1 MNAPMSNPDPERA
14 APVADDA
21 RPLAEQVLA
30 VVREM
35 AIELKKSGRVAP
47 VALGSRL
54 ERELGFDSLARLEL
68 LMRLQRR
75 LGVTVSEDKA
85 LAAET
90 PGELVAA
97 LSATSARRLGG
108 GVVALA
114 AAEETDEP
122 RDAAT
127 VIAALAEHAARAPGR
142 VHLELYDGDAIV
154 PLTYGELL
162 AEGRRVA
169 AGLLRRD
176 VAPGESV
183 ALMLPTSRDFF
194 AAFTGILLAGAV
206 PVPIY
211 PPFRASQ
218 LEDHLRRQA
227 LILENAQA
235 RLLIATPATARP
247 GRWLRSALPGLQA
260 VVTVAELSAQAD
272 GDSGDAAV
280 SVLPRP
286 SPAASDVAL
295 VQYTSGSTGDPK
307 GVVLTHANLLAN
319 VRAFGEAADGRSTDV
334 FVSWLPLYHDMGL
347 IGAWLGSLYY
357 GCRLVVMPPTRFLAR
372 PQDWLWA
379 IHRHRGTISA
389 APNFAYE
396 ICASRIPDAELE
408 GLDLSSWR
416 LATNGAEP
424 ISPTTMTRFTE
435 RFARYGFR
443 AESMSPVYGLA
454 ESTVGLSFTPTGRGP
469 RVDRV
474 ARAPFE
480 REGRAEPAPPDADR
494 PLTFV
499 SVGRPIPRHE
509 IRVVDGAGHE
519 LPDRREG
526 DIEFRGPSS
535 TSGYLRNARATA
547 ALRGNRQEQE
557 KGKDGWLVTGDRG
570 YFAAGELHVTGRSKD
585 LIIRAGRHVFPYE
598 LEDAVGAIAGV
609 RRGGVAVFS
618 CPDETKGTEKLVIV
632 AETRVLGAEP
642 RSELRARIE
651 GRVAELFDTGPEEV
665 VLVAPRVVPKTS
677 SGKTRRAACRE
688 MYLAGRLGAPRSVRW
703 QIAALA
709 VRALVPS
716 LRRAVARVKAVT
728 YAAWFW
734 LCLGLFALVAWVA
747 INLVPRRAAWRT
759 ASALARA
766 AFAAVGVPVRLRADA
781 APPGRPCVLAFNHAS
796 NLDALA
802 LVAALPARYVIV
814 AKSELGRSRLM
825 RRPLERLGVQF
836 VERFDPKQGL
846 EDTARL
852 EALVREGQSL
862 IVFPEGTNRRIPG
875 LFPFRAGAF
884 TIAARTRAPV
894 VPGGITGTRTV
905 LRPDQAFPRRAPIDV
920 ALGAPLEAESDA
932 WEAVMGL
939 RDRTR
944 EAIAKLAGE
953 PLVGD
958 G

>member
-1 MNAPMSNPDPERA
+1 MSNSDPERA
-14 APVADDA
+14 APDGDRPRPPAE
-21 RPLAEQVLA
+21 PLAEQVLA

-35 AIELKKSGRVAP
+35 AIELKSGRPTP

-90 PGELVAA
+90 PRELVE
-97 LSATSARRLGG
+97 
-108 GVVALA
+108 ALA
-114 AAEETDEP
+114 AAPGGRLGRPVVAPAAPAEETDEP

-127 VIAALAEHAARAPGR
+127 LIAALGEHAARAPGR
-142 VHLELYDGDAIV
+142 VHLELYDGEAIV
-154 PLTYGELL
+154 PLTYGELA

-247 GRWLRSALPGLQA
+247 GRWLRSALPGLRA
-260 VVTVAELSAQAD
+260 VVTVAELAARAD
-272 GDSGDAAV
+272 GDQGDGEV

-286 SPAASDVAL
+286 APAPSDVAL

-379 IHRHRGTISA
+379 LHRHRGTISA

-424 ISPTTMTRFTE
+424 ISPATIARFSE

-443 AESMSPVYGLA
+443 AEAMSPVYGLA
-454 ESTVGLSFTPTGRGP
+454 ESTVGLSFTPPGRGP
-469 RVDRV
+469 RFDRV
-474 ARAPFE
+474 ERAPFE
-480 REGRAEPAPPDADR
+480 REGRAEPATEDAAS

-499 SVGRPIPRHE
+499 SVGRPIPGHE

-526 DIEFRGPSS
+526 EIQFRGPSS
-535 TSGYLRNARATA
+535 TSGYLRNPRATA
-547 ALRGNRQEQE
+547 ALQGGR
-557 KGKDGWLVTGDRG
+557 KDGWLATGDRG
-570 YFAAGELHVTGRSKD
+570 YFAAGELHVTGRTKD
-585 LIIRAGRHVFPYE
+585 IIIRAGRHVFPYE
-598 LEDAVGAIAGV
+598 LEDAVAAIAGV

-618 CPDETKGTEKLVIV
+618 CPDSAKGTEKLVIV
-632 AETRVLGAEP
+632 AETRLVGAEP
-642 RSELRARIE
+642 RAELAARIE
-651 GRVAELFDTGPEEV
+651 ARVAELFDAGAEEV
-665 VLVAPRVVPKTS
+665 VLVPPRVVPKTS

-688 MYLAGRLGAPRSVRW
+688 MYLAGRLGEPRSVRW
-703 QIAALA
+703 QLAALA
-709 VRALVPS
+709 ARSVVPS
-716 LRRAVARVKAVT
+716 LRRAAARVQALA
-728 YAAWFW
+728 YAGWFW
-734 LCLGLFALVAWVA
+734 LAFAVVALAAWV
-747 INLVPRRAAWRT
+747 IVNLVPRRAAWRA
-759 ASALARA
+759 ASALART
-766 AFAAVGVPVRLRADA
+766 AFAAVGVPVRLR
-781 APPGRPCVLAFNHAS
+781 GRDQLPSTTCLLAFNHAS

-802 LVAALPARYVIV
+802 LIAALPAGYAIV
-814 AKSELGRSRLM
+814 AKSELGQSRLA
-825 RRPLERLGVQF
+825 RRPLERLGVVF
-836 VERFDPKQGL
+836 VERFDPKQGI

-852 EALVREGQSL
+852 EAMVRGGRSL

-875 LFPFRAGAF
+875 LFPFHAGAF
-884 TIAARTRAPV
+884 TIAARTRTPI
-894 VPGGITGTRTV
+894 VPGGITGTRAV
-905 LRPDQAFPRRAPIDV
+905 LRADTAFPRRAPIEI
-920 ALGAPLEAESDA
+920 ALGAPLAAESES
-932 WEAVMGL
+932 WEAAMAL
-939 RDRTR
+939 RDRAR
-944 EAIAKLAGE
+944 DAIAKLAGE
-953 PLVGD
+953 PPVG
-958 G
+958 